1 MNDVDL
7 IIEPIS
13 PLVYLDVENNRDVTL
28 DIQSSSGTS
37 DYNLLSNK
45 PSIEGVE
52 LQGDKTFPQL
62 GMNTLSIQEIEKIL
76 YLN

>member
-1 MNDVDL
+1 MNDIDL
-7 IIEPIS
+7 IIEPSS

-52 LQGDKTFPQL
+52 LRGDKTFPQL
-62 GMNTLSIQEIEKIL
+62 GMNPLSIQEIEKIL
-76 YLN
+76 YLS